1 VTATTVG
8 SSAALGGRGTM
19 RIVIFPIW
27 PDCRPESR
35 RYGGIV
41 LVPNGTGI
49 SLESLDYFE
58 ILEIVFFPL

>member
-1 VTATTVG
+1 
-8 SSAALGGRGTM
+8 M

-27 PDCRPESR
+27 PDCPPESR